1 MSTDAGIKGTAFAAG
16 TSRAIPAVILEREGT
31 DGEPYLDIV
40 VDEELVLAGALLRD
54 IRIDPRLGSS
64 PRRITFPDGS
74 LFETVDHAAVAALTG
89 NTNSDKLHQWEAFR
103 PQLIAVVGA
112 ALVSIWLL
120 WRYGIDILAS
130 AAIAITPN
138 AMVEQIDRGTLS
150 TIDFTMAS
158 PTTLDEL
165 EQARVTEV
173 FEKLV
178 AEMDVSDKG
187 DTSFELKFRSMPQVG
202 PNAFAMPGGTVVMT
216 DEFVR
221 KFQDEDVLAGVFGHE
236 IGHVVENHGLKQVYR
251 SLSIYILIAFLAG
264 DTGPILEDI
273 VLEGN
278 LLLSLNYSRKHESS
292 ADVYGLT
299 LAHEAGFDPAGLK
312 EFFEYVIELGGEQPE
327 WLSSHPSSKAR
338 MDAIDAFI
346 DKLNNS

>member
-1 MSTDAGIKGTAFAAG
+1 MSVDAGIKGTAFAAG
-16 TSRAIPAVILEREGT
+16 KSRAQSAEILAREGT
-31 DGEPYLDIV
+31 NGEPYLDIMIGQDV
-40 VDEELVLAGALLRD
+40 VLAGALLRD
-54 IRIDPRLGSS
+54 VRIDPRLGSS
-64 PRRITFPDGS
+64 PRRMTFPDGS
-74 LFETVDHAAVAALTG
+74 LFETDDHAAIATLTG
-89 NTNSDKLHQWEAFR
+89 STQSDRLHRWEAFR

-112 ALVSIWLL
+112 AIIGIWIL
-120 WRYGIDILAS
+120 WRYGLDILAS

-158 PTTLDEL
+158 PTTLDEP
-165 EQARVTEV
+165 EQARVTEI
-173 FEKLV
+173 FKKLV
-178 AEMDVSDKG
+178 AEMDAADKG

-202 PNAFAMPGGTVVMT
+202 PNAFAMPGGTVVIT

-221 KFQDEDVLAGVFGHE
+221 KFNDDVLAGVFGHE
-236 IGHVVENHGLKQVYR
+236 IGHVVENHGLRQVYR

-264 DTGPILEDI
+264 DTGPIIEDI

-292 ADVYGLT
+292 ADEYGLT
-299 LAHEAGFDPAGLK
+299 LAHVAGFDPSGLK
-312 EFFEYVIELGGEQPE
+312 EFFEYVIKLGGEQPE

-338 MDAIDAFI
+338 MDAIDEFI
-346 DKLNNS
+346 NKLNNS